1 MTLVKWKPARN
12 LVPFSGLNDFDS
24 LFSDFFSGS
33 IGLQQNS
40 VRGWSPTVDVNET
53 DKEYRLYAELPG
65 IEKKEIEVSVND
77 GVLTLK
83 GERKSEDK
91 EEDKENNRVFRE
103 SRYGKF
109 ERSFRFS
116 EKVLEDKIAGKYKD
130 GILTITIPK
139 AEIPEAHKV
148 EIK

>member
-12 LVPFSGLNDFDS
+12 LVTFPGLDDFDS
-24 LFSDFFSGS
+24 LFSDFFSRPF
-33 IGLQQNS
+33 GLQRNADLD
-40 VRGWSPTVDVNET
+40 WSPNVDVNET
-53 DKEYRLYAELPG
+53 DKEYLLHAELPG
-65 IEKKEIEVSVND
+65 IDKKEIEVSVND
-77 GVLTLK
+77 SVLTLR
-83 GERKSEDK
+83 GERRFEEKKEDT
-91 EEDKENNRVFRE
+91 ENNYLFRE
-103 SRYGKF
+103 NRYGKF

-116 EKVLEDKIAGKYKD
+116 ETVLEDKISAKYKD

>member
-24 LFSDFFSGS
+24 LFSDFFSS
-33 IGLQQNS
+33 PFGLRRES
-40 VRGWSPTVDVNET
+40 HLGLSPNVDVNET

-65 IEKKEIEVSVND
+65 IDKKEIEVTIND

-83 GERKSEDK
+83 GERKSE
-91 EEDKENNRVFRE
+91 ENVEDKENNLVFRE

-139 AEIPEAHKV
+139 AEIIEAHKV

>member
-12 LVPFSGLNDFDS
+12 LVNFPAMNDFDS
-24 LFSDFFSGS
+24 LFSDFFSS
-33 IGLQQNS
+33 PFGLQRN
-40 VRGWSPTVDVNET
+40 RDLDWSPNVDVNET
-53 DKEYRLYAELPG
+53 DKEYQLFAELPG
-65 IEKKEIEVSVND
+65 IDKKEIEVSIND

-83 GERKSEDK
+83 GERKFEEK
-91 EEDKENNRVFRE
+91 KEDKENNHVFRE

-130 GILTITIPK
+130 GILTVTVPK
-139 AEIPEAHKV
+139 AEVPEAHKV